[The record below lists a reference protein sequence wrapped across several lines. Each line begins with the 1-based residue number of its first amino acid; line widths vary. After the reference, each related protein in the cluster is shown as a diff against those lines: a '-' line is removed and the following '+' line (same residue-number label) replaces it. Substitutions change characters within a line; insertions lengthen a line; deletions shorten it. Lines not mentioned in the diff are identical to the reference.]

1 MKTRRIIQIIE
12 GVKTIDGAG
21 VHLTRLIGAPD
32 LKMLDPFLLFD
43 EFGTDNP
50 DDYIAGFPSHPHR
63 GFQLWLNLPKERK
76 MIAPAYQDIHMDQIP
91 TVMKERVRAR
101 VISGQYEG
109 ITGPGKSHTSTHS

>member
-12 GVKTIDGAG
+12 GVKTTDGAG
-21 VHLTRLIGAPD
+21 VHLTRLIDVPD
-32 LKMLDPFLLFD
+32 LNMLDPFLLFD

-50 DDYIAGFPSHPHR
+50 DDYIAGFPTLAKSSKR
-63 GFQLWLNLPKERK
+63 KK
-76 MIAPAYQDIHMDQIP
+76 MIAPVYQDIHRDIP

-101 VISGQYEG
+101 VISGQYDG